1 MCYIVIVCYCDVV
14 VVDLTPRFI
23 EIPSPAA
30 LFVMLRISSCSH
42 YRRHHRHHHHH
53 HHHRCYRRRYVIIAI
68 VVNITISPPC
78 DDRDAVSTVFPASPS
93 PTLGQLASVA
103 LEISWSSKSPF

>member
-1 MCYIVIVCYCDVV
+1 MLYCYCYCDVV

-42 YRRHHRHHHHH
+42 YRRHHRHHHH
-53 HHHRCYRRRYVIIAI
+53 RCYRRRYVIIAI
-68 VVNITISPPC
+68 VVSITISPPC